1 MKIIG
6 VVICFAIILGAI
18 LQVGHHLFID
28 INAALFVVGGAIGF
42 LVFKNDAGNHI
53 KNFGQG
59 AVYFGWLGTLI
70 GLIAITGNR
79 FMVWGDVEKM
89 GPALAVAML
98 TILYGYTIKM
108 VTIALTE
115 D

>member
-1 MKIIG
+1 VKIMGIG
-6 VVICFAIILGAI
+6 ICCAIMLGAI
-18 LQVGHHLFID
+18 LQVGYHLFID
-28 INAALFVVGGAIGF
+28 INSALFVLGGATGF
-42 LVFKNDAGNHI
+42 LLFKRDSGDYI

-70 GLIAITGNR
+70 GLIAITGDKV
-79 FMVWGDVEKM
+79 MVWGDLGKM